1 MNPLN
6 GVQKSALLKTLVF
19 VNSLGV
25 HRAVTNEK
33 GMRWPT
39 DH

>member
-25 HRAVTNEK
+25 HRAATNEK